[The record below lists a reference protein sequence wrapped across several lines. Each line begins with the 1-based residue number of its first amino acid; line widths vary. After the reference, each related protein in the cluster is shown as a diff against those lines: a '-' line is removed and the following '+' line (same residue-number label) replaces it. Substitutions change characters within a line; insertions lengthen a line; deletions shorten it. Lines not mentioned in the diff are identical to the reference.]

1 MLESLLALC
10 GKRKPRLVPVHAVES
25 DGINCLPATFAAA
38 LGGRLRLDV
47 EAGIVQANV
56 VAHTGADEW
65 QRIVRPALFD
75 GEVEAGRDYVVLDDF
90 VGQGGTLANLRG
102 HVLAGGGR
110 VIAAAA
116 LAGRKGGATLA
127 VQPGTL
133 TALRTRYETI
143 EETWRQT
150 FGYRFDCLTEQEA
163 QGLLRLKNAGSLRAR
178 LATARSR
185 QDD

>member
-1 MLESLLALC
+1 MIESLLGLC
-10 GKRKPRLVPVHAVES
+10 GKRKPRLASVHAVES

-38 LGGRLRLDV
+38 LGGRLGLDV
-47 EAGIVQANV
+47 ETGVVQANV

-102 HVLAGGGR
+102 HLLAGGGR

-133 TALRTRYETI
+133 TALRTRYEAI

-163 QGLLRLKNAGSLRAR
+163 QGVLRLENARSLRAR
-178 LATARSR
+178 LAAARSR